1 MSQPQKG
8 SDPNTTADLNQPLKP
23 DSVESLLKFLI
34 YVVLHK
40 EEAPNTDTASKDQ
53 AKKSILDLLKS
64 DEKLRSELFGHLNQN
79 DRQNSKDLSQ
89 EDRQTLAKLGL
100 MNISSANLNNIKS
113 NLNIDLEL
121 SDALKRSN
129 VTIKFVAFKTPSTS
143 SAAFPKSLFF
153 TLKFFTF
160 TTI

>member
-1 MSQPQKG
+1 M
-8 SDPNTTADLNQPLKP
+8 
-23 DSVESLLKFLI
+23 KFLI

-40 EEAPNTDTASKDQ
+40 EEAPNTDTTSKDQ
-53 AKKSILDLLKS
+53 AKKSLLDLLKT
-64 DEKLRSELFGHLNQN
+64 DEKLRNELFGHLNQN

-121 SDALKRSN
+121 SDSLKRSN